1 MFVTL
6 HLHESKIIQ
15 TNTKNPS
22 GNLNCLLFDE
32 QLLFFLM
39 KKKLRKNN
47 VKNLITS

>member
-22 GNLNCLLFDE
+22 DNLNCLLFDE

-39 KKKLRKNN
+39 KKTEGKQSKEFNY
-47 VKNLITS
+47 